1 MATVRRGSISGR
13 QKSSLST
20 ADVCIKR
27 VCVRA
32 RIDRSIEAFMTRY
45 DVKHSPQRVGDEQA
59 APRQAAPPP
68 LRTPEEPPSAPLTPR
83 RQRPKP
89 TPNPD
94 ADHVLQLC
102 REGRLFE
109 LQQWIAA
116 AADCHAQRLQ
126 EVPARHRRADRLSQ
140 PD

>member
-1 MATVRRGSISGR
+1 
-13 QKSSLST
+13 
-20 ADVCIKR
+20 
-27 VCVRA
+27 
-32 RIDRSIEAFMTRY
+32 MTRY
-45 DVKHSPQRVGDEQA
+45 DVKHSPQRAGDEQA

-68 LRTPEEPPSAPLTPR
+68 LRTPEEPPSTPPTPR

-116 AADCHAQRLQ
+116 GRSIVMPSDYRRS
-126 EVPARHRRADRLSQ
+126 ARHRGADRLSQ